1 MTHEEVIRQL
11 LELIDDRKSFI
22 ISDAEHDEIYE
33 KDIAALNYSI
43 HAIDLTIP
51 KKVPHSD
58 SDAYGVARAANGSL
72 NASSQRTEISR
83 YGTANGAGRRWI
95 GKEVIKHES
104 YRR

>member
-43 HAIDLTIP
+43 HAIDLMIP
-51 KKVPHSD
+51 KKVPRSD
-58 SDAYGVARAANGSL
+58 SGAYGVCPCCERLIERFEPAHGNIEIRHCKWCGQALDWKGSDK
-72 NASSQRTEISR
+72 T
-83 YGTANGAGRRWI
+83 
-95 GKEVIKHES
+95 
-104 YRR
+104 

>member
-33 KDIAALNYSI
+33 KDIAVLNYSI

-58 SDAYGVARAANGSL
+58 SGAYGVCPCCERFIERFEQSHGNI
-72 NASSQRTEISR
+72 EIPHCKWCGQALDWR
-83 YGTANGAGRRWI
+83 GF
-95 GKEVIKHES
+95 
-104 YRR
+104 